1 MFDKFKSLF
10 SSRSPEPLREVEPEA
25 RTEELEPLPPLPQL
39 PPDDQP
45 QPSPYDAK
53 VVDTGEEAPG
63 EAVSSL
69 LDIETNGNRS
79 DAVALR
85 LRFLRRE
92 PVLDRAEQLVGYEL
106 ALRNRHAL
114 YDVRPDD
121 TVMLMN
127 DQMLLKSILDLGA
140 ERLLQGRQAFIA
152 ISPLILDHPLL
163 ERLPG
168 RNIVLAL
175 QPQDESAASIIER
188 CRQLK
193 ERGFRIALDN
203 PRYQPELLPW
213 LQMCDY
219 VRFNIAQADA
229 LELGKVV
236 VEILKVAVR
245 PLIAMGVDSEEHFEA
260 CRKLAFNYFEGYYFA
275 KPQHSAPHRL
285 DNQRIK
291 VIELLN
297 LVRNRAEIKE
307 LEASV
312 KRDAAITY
320 KILRY
325 INSPANGLLQEIRS
339 IAHALTLLGYD
350 QMYRWLTLLL
360 FASEKADARSQT
372 LLKNALVRARLVE
385 LLGREKISGPDQDG
399 LFLVGI
405 LSLLDVLLN
414 TPMETALAN
423 FHLPQPVSQALL
435 QRDGIYAPYLD
446 LAIAC
451 EEFDQEQI
459 EALATACGLSAAKVN
474 AAHVDALVWAEE
486 VEK

>member
-1 MFDKFKSLF
+1 MFEKLKSFLKPNQPP
-10 SSRSPEPLREVEPEA
+10 SSPMLEAVECIPS
-25 RTEELEPLPPLPQL
+25 LLPQL
-39 PPDDQP
+39 PPDDTP
-45 QPSPYDAK
+45 EPPLYDAK
-53 VVDTGEEAPG
+53 VVDTGKDAPG

-92 PVLDRAEQLVGYEL
+92 PVLDRAEQLIGYEL
-106 ALRNRHAL
+106 ALRNRHSPA
-114 YDVRPDD
+114 DKKPDD

-140 ERLLQGRQAFIA
+140 ERLLQGKQAFV
-152 ISPLILDHPLL
+152 SVTPLILDHPLL

-168 RNIVLAL
+168 HNVVLAL
-175 QPQDESAASIIER
+175 QPQDEFAEQIIAR

-193 ERGFRIALDN
+193 GRGFKFAIDN
-203 PRYQPELLPW
+203 PRAQAGLLPW
-213 LQMCDY
+213 LQMADY
-219 VRFNIAQADA
+219 VRFNISQRDA
-229 LELGKVV
+229 LELGKEVV
-236 VEILKVAVR
+236 ALLKMAVR
-245 PLIAMGVDSEEHFEA
+245 PLIALGVDSEEHFEA

-275 KPQHSAPHRL
+275 KPQPSAPHRL

-297 LVRNRAEIKE
+297 LVRSHAEIKE
-307 LEASV
+307 LEDSV
-312 KRDAAITY
+312 KRDAAITF

-325 INSPANGLLQEIRS
+325 INSPASGLQQEIRS

-360 FASEKADARSQT
+360 FTSEKSDGRSQI

-385 LLGREKISGPDQDG
+385 LLGMDKISGADQDG

-414 TPMETALAN
+414 VPMETALAN
-423 FHLPQPVSQALL
+423 FHLPQSVSQALL
-435 QRDGIYAPYLD
+435 EDAGIYAPYLD

-459 EALATACGLSAAKVN
+459 GLLASACGLDAAKVN

>member
-1 MFDKFKSLF
+1 MFDKLKSFLKPNPPPP
-10 SSRSPEPLREVEPEA
+10 SPITEVAERTPE
-25 RTEELEPLPPLPQL
+25 LPPLPVL
-39 PPDDQP
+39 PPDDKP
-45 QPSPYDAK
+45 APSPYDAK
-53 VVDTGEEAPG
+53 IVDTGKDAPS

-92 PVLDRAEQLVGYEL
+92 PVLDRAEQLIGYEL
-106 ALRNRHAL
+106 ALRNRHSLA
-114 YDVRPDD
+114 DIKPDD

-140 ERLLQGRQAFIA
+140 ERLLQGKQAFI
-152 ISPLILDHPLL
+152 SVTPLILDHPLL

-168 RNIVLAL
+168 HNVVLAL
-175 QPQDESAASIIER
+175 QPQEEFAEQIIAR

-193 ERGFRIALDN
+193 ERGFKFALDN
-203 PRYQPELLPW
+203 PRVQEGLLPW
-213 LQMCDY
+213 LQMADY
-219 VRFNIAQADA
+219 VRFNISQTDA
-229 LELGKVV
+229 LELGKDVV
-236 VEILKVAVR
+236 ALLQMAVR
-245 PLIAMGVDSEEHFEA
+245 PLIALGVDSEEHFEA

-275 KPQHSAPHRL
+275 KLQPSAPHRL

-297 LVRNRAEIKE
+297 LVRSHAEFKE

-312 KRDAAITY
+312 KRDAAITF

-325 INSPANGLLQEIRS
+325 INSPANGLQQEIHS

-360 FASEKADARSQT
+360 FTSEKSSGRNQV

-385 LLGREKISGPDQDG
+385 LLGKGKVSGAEQDG

-405 LSLLDVLLN
+405 LSLLDALLN
-414 TPMETALAN
+414 VPMETALAN

-435 QRDGIYAPYLD
+435 GHEGIYAPYLD
-446 LAIAC
+446 LAVAC

-459 EALATACGLSAAKVN
+459 ELLAGACGLDAAKVN

-486 VEK
+486 VDK

>member
-1 MFDKFKSLF
+1 MFEKIKSLLK
-10 SSRSPEPLREVEPEA
+10 PTQPPPAPMVETVESVPDH
-25 RTEELEPLPPLPQL
+25 LPPLPPLP
-39 PPDDQP
+39 PDDKP
-45 QPSPYDAK
+45 ETSPYDAK
-53 VVDTGEEAPG
+53 VVDTGKDESN

-92 PVLDRAEQLVGYEL
+92 PVLDRAEQLIGYEL
-106 ALRNRHAL
+106 ALRNRHSLA
-114 YDVRPDD
+114 DIKPDQ

-127 DQMLLKSILDLGA
+127 DQMLLKSILDLGV
-140 ERLLQGRQAFIA
+140 ERLLQGKRAFV
-152 ISPLILDHPLL
+152 SVTPLILDHPLL

-168 RNIVLAL
+168 HNIVLAL
-175 QPQDESAASIIER
+175 QQQDEFSEQIVAR

-193 ERGFRIALDN
+193 ERGFKFALDN
-203 PRYQPELLPW
+203 PRDQAGLLPW
-213 LQMCDY
+213 LQMADY
-219 VRFNIAQADA
+219 VRFNISQINA

-236 VEILKVAVR
+236 VAILKMAVR
-245 PLIAMGVDSEEHFEA
+245 PLIALGVDSEEHFEA
-260 CRKLAFNYFEGYYFA
+260 SRKLAFNYFEGYYFA
-275 KPQHSAPHRL
+275 KPQPSAPHRL
-285 DNQRIK
+285 DNHRIK

-297 LVRNRAEIKE
+297 LVRSHAEIKE

-325 INSPANGLLQEIRS
+325 INSPASGLQQEIRS

-360 FASEKADARSQT
+360 FSGEQSDGRSQV

-385 LLGREKISGPDQDG
+385 LLGKENISDADQDG

-414 TPMETALAN
+414 VPMERALTN
-423 FHLPQPVSQALL
+423 FHLPLPVSQALL
-435 QRDGIYAPYLD
+435 EHQGIYAPYLD

-459 EALATACGLSAAKVN
+459 GLLASACGLTAAKVN
-474 AAHVDALVWAEE
+474 AAHVDALVWAED

>member
-1 MFDKFKSLF
+1 MFDKFRSLF
-10 SSRSPEPLREVEPEA
+10 NAHPPEIPAAVEPDEPA
-25 RTEELEPLPPLPQL
+25 EEFEPLPQL

-45 QPSPYDAK
+45 QITPYDAK
-53 VVDTGEEAPG
+53 VVDTGKEAPE

-92 PVLDRAEQLVGYEL
+92 PVLDRAEQLIGYEL
-106 ALRNRHAL
+106 ALRNRHSLA
-114 YDVRPDD
+114 DIKPDD
-121 TVMLMN
+121 TLILMN
-127 DQMLLKSILDLGA
+127 DQMLLKSILDLGV
-140 ERLLQGRQAFIA
+140 ERLLQGRQAFISV
-152 ISPLILDHPLL
+152 SPLVLDHPIL

-175 QPQDESAASIIER
+175 QAQDEFAGEIIAR
-188 CRQLK
+188 CRKLK
-193 ERGFRIALDN
+193 ERGFKFALDN
-203 PRYQPELLPW
+203 PRYRPELLPW
-213 LQMCDY
+213 LQMSDY
-219 VRFNIAQADA
+219 IRFNIAQIDA
-229 LELGKVV
+229 LELGKDVV
-236 VEILKVAVR
+236 SILKVVVR
-245 PLIAMGVDSEEHFEA
+245 PLIALGVDSEEHFEA
-260 CRKLAFNYFEGYYFA
+260 SRKLAFNYFEGYYFA
-275 KPQHSAPHRL
+275 HLQPSAPHRL

-360 FASEKADARSQT
+360 FTSEKADARSYV

-385 LLGREKISGPDQDG
+385 LLGKEKIAASAQDG

-414 TPMETALAN
+414 VPMETALAN

-435 QRDGIYAPYLD
+435 QHEGIYAPFLD

-451 EEFDQEQI
+451 EEFDQDRI
-459 EALATACGLSAAKVN
+459 EALAAAGGLNAAKVN

>member
-1 MFDKFKSLF
+1 MFEKIKSFLKPDQPQ
-10 SSRSPEPLREVEPEA
+10 SAPRIEA
-25 RTEELEPLPPLPQL
+25 ADRTQKLPPLLRL
-39 PPDDQP
+39 PPDENLV
-45 QPSPYDAK
+45 PSPYDAK
-53 VVDTGEEAPG
+53 VVDTGKEAPS

-92 PVLDRAEQLVGYEL
+92 PVLDRAQQLIGYEL
-106 ALRNRHAL
+106 SLRNRHSLA
-114 YDVRPDD
+114 DVKPDD

-140 ERLLQGRQAFIA
+140 ERLLQGKQAFVNVT
-152 ISPLILDHPLL
+152 SLILDHPLI

-168 RNIVLAL
+168 HNIVFAL
-175 QPQDESAASIIER
+175 QPQDEFAEQIIAR

-193 ERGFRIALDN
+193 ERGFKFAIDN
-203 PRYQPELLPW
+203 PRNQKGLLPW
-213 LQMCDY
+213 LQMTDY
-219 VRFNIAQADA
+219 VRFNISQIDA
-229 LELGKVV
+229 LELGKEVV
-236 VEILKVAVR
+236 AILKMAVR
-245 PLIAMGVDSEEHFEA
+245 PLIALGVDSEEHFEA
-260 CRKLAFNYFEGYYFA
+260 GRKLAFNYFEGYYFT
-275 KPQHSAPHRL
+275 KPQPSAPPRL
-285 DNQRIK
+285 DSHRIK

-297 LVRNRAEIKE
+297 LVRNQAEIKD

-312 KRDAAITY
+312 KRDAAITF

-325 INSPANGLLQEIRS
+325 INSPASGLRQEIRS

-360 FASEKADARSQT
+360 FTSERGDGRSQI

-385 LLGREKISGPDQDG
+385 LLGKDKVSGAEQDG

-414 TPMETALAN
+414 VPMETALAN

-435 QRDGIYAPYLD
+435 KHEGIYAPYLD
-446 LAIAC
+446 LAVAC

-459 EALATACGLSAAKVN
+459 ELLASACGLDAAKVN

>member
-1 MFDKFKSLF
+1 MFEKLKSFLKPNQPP
-10 SSRSPEPLREVEPEA
+10 SSP
-25 RTEELEPLPPLPQL
+25 TIEEEHRPPPLPEL
-39 PPDDQP
+39 PPDDEP
-45 QPSPYDAK
+45 KLTLYDAK
-53 VVDTGEEAPG
+53 VVDTGVDAPD

-92 PVLDRAEQLVGYEL
+92 PVLDRAQQLIGYEL
-106 ALRNRHAL
+106 ALRSRHSLA
-114 YDVRPDD
+114 DKKPDE

-127 DQMLLKSILDLGA
+127 DQMLLKSILDLGV
-140 ERLLQGRQAFIA
+140 ERLLQGKQAFV
-152 ISPLILDHPLL
+152 SVTPLVLDHPLL
-163 ERLPG
+163 ERLSG
-168 RNIVLAL
+168 HNIVLAL
-175 QPQDESAASIIER
+175 HPQDESAEQIITR

-193 ERGFRIALDN
+193 ERGFKFAIDN
-203 PRYQPELLPW
+203 PRDVKALLPW
-213 LQMCDY
+213 LQMSDY
-219 VRFNIAQADA
+219 VRFNISQIDA
-229 LELGKVV
+229 LELGKEVV
-236 VEILKVAVR
+236 SLLKMAVR
-245 PLIAMGVDSEEHFEA
+245 PLIALGVDSEEHFEA
-260 CRKLAFNYFEGYYFA
+260 GRKLAFNYFEGYYFA
-275 KPQHSAPHRL
+275 KMQPTAPHRL
-285 DNQRIK
+285 DNHRIK

-297 LVRNRAEIKE
+297 LVRSHAEIHE

-312 KRDAAITY
+312 KRDAAITF

-325 INSPANGLLQEIRS
+325 VNSPASGLQQEIRS

-360 FASEKADARSQT
+360 FTGEKSNGRSLL

-385 LLGREKISGPDQDG
+385 LLGKEKIPVAEQDG

-435 QRDGIYAPYLD
+435 AHQGIYAPYLD

-459 EALATACGLSAAKVN
+459 GLLASACGLAAAKVN

>member
-1 MFDKFKSLF
+1 MFEKLKSFLKPNPAP
-10 SSRSPEPLREVEPEA
+10 SSPMIEA
-25 RTEELEPLPPLPQL
+25 AELTQMPPPLPLL
-39 PPDDQP
+39 PPDDKP
-45 QPSPYDAK
+45 EPPPYDAK
-53 VVDTGEEAPG
+53 VVDTGKDAPG

-92 PVLDRAEQLVGYEL
+92 PVLDRAEQLIGYEL
-106 ALRNRHAL
+106 ALRNRHSL
-114 YDVRPDD
+114 TDIKPDQ

-140 ERLLQGRQAFIA
+140 ERLLQGKQAFV
-152 ISPLILDHPLL
+152 SVTPLILDHPLL

-168 RNIVLAL
+168 HNIVLAL
-175 QPQDESAASIIER
+175 QPQDEFAEQIIAR

-193 ERGFRIALDN
+193 ERGFKFALDN
-203 PRYQPELLPW
+203 PRDQTGLLPW
-213 LQMCDY
+213 LQMADY
-219 VRFNIAQADA
+219 VRFNISQIDA
-229 LELGKVV
+229 LALGKEVV
-236 VEILKVAVR
+236 AILKMAVR
-245 PLIAMGVDSEEHFEA
+245 PLIALGVDSEEHFEA
-260 CRKLAFNYFEGYYFA
+260 GRRLAFNYFEGYYFA
-275 KPQHSAPHRL
+275 KPQPSAPPRL
-285 DNQRIK
+285 DSHRIK

-297 LVRNRAEIKE
+297 LVRSHAEIKE

-325 INSPANGLLQEIRS
+325 INSPASGLQQEIRS

-360 FASEKADARSQT
+360 FTGEKSDGRSQI

-385 LLGREKISGPDQDG
+385 LLGKEKISVADQDG

-414 TPMETALAN
+414 VPMETALAN
-423 FHLPQPVSQALL
+423 FLLSQPVSQALL
-435 QRDGIYAPYLD
+435 GHEGMYAPYLD

-459 EALATACGLSAAKVN
+459 AFLASACGLGAAKVN